1 MQPVAFASPVWGATL
16 RSLRRLTRMAAT
28 ALVLVVGLNGLT
40 APVPADP
47 FRPVSTVRPLA
58 DLRIPPATVHAPAG
72 LPLADAFDV
81 SGSLDV
87 LGRDSTSAARAGGA
101 DTADSPTRVRFGS
114 TAPAAGVPARHVDP
128 DGPAARTTAAVAA
141 PADPGRESAT
151 RRGPPHA

>member
-40 APVPADP
+40 APVPADSL
-47 FRPVSTVRPLA
+47 RPVSTVRPLA
-58 DLRIPPATVHAPAG
+58 DLRIAPATVHAPAG

-87 LGRDSTSAARAGGA
+87 LGPAVTSAARTGGA
-101 DTADSPTRVRFGS
+101 DTADSPTRARFGS
-114 TAPAAGVPARHVDP
+114 TAPAAAVPARHIDS
-128 DGPAARTTAAVAA
+128 DGPAARTTAAAGV
-141 PADPGRESAT
+141 PADPGRESVT
-151 RRGPPHA
+151 RRGPPRA